1 MDPLTTPAR
10 LRGLATWLLG
20 QTSAQGH
27 RLIGER
33 MHAAGVASRS
43 FYSLLVALAESG
55 PTSQADLGRRIG
67 LDRSDVT
74 AAVTDLEERG
84 YLERAPDPA
93 DRRRNL
99 VRITE
104 RGEKFLGELDKELDG
119 AQEELLAPLS
129 PDERKALMAMLAR
142 LVEHHTGLRIGGTGA
157 GGTGTELSGTAE
169 R

>member
-1 MDPLTTPAR
+1 MDPHSTPAR

-20 QTSAQGH
+20 QTSTQGH

-33 MHAAGVASRS
+33 MHAAGVSSRS
-43 FYSLLVALAESG
+43 YYSLLVALAESG

-84 YLERAPDPA
+84 YLERTPDPA

-99 VRITE
+99 VHITDSGQE
-104 RGEKFLGELDKELDG
+104 FQAKLDKEIEA
-119 AQEELLAPLS
+119 AQAELLAPLS
-129 PDERKALMAMLAR
+129 PAEREALMDMLSR
-142 LVEHHTGLRIGGTGA
+142 VVEHHTGLRVSD
-157 GGTGTELSGTAE
+157 TEA

>member
-1 MDPLTTPAR
+1 MDPHSTPAR

-33 MHAAGVASRS
+33 MHAAGVSSRS
-43 FYSLLVALAESG
+43 YYSLLVALAESG

-84 YLERAPDPA
+84 YLERTPDPA

-99 VRITE
+99 VRITDSGQE
-104 RGEKFLGELDKELDG
+104 FLAKLDKEIEA
-119 AQEELLAPLS
+119 AQAELLAPLS
-129 PDERKALMAMLAR
+129 PAEREALMDMLSR
-142 LVEHHTGLRIGGTGA
+142 VVEHHTGLRA
-157 GGTGTELSGTAE
+157 SDTEE

>member
-1 MDPLTTPAR
+1 MDPLSTPAR

-20 QTSAQGH
+20 QSSNQGH

-33 MHAAGVASRS
+33 MHAAGVASRA
-43 FYSLLVALAESG
+43 YYALLTALSEVG
-55 PTSQADLGRRIG
+55 PTSQADLGRRVG

-84 YLERAPDPA
+84 YLERTPDPA

-99 VRITE
+99 VRITDSGAE
-104 RGEKFLGELDKELDG
+104 FLAELDTEVAA

-129 PDERKALMAMLAR
+129 TQEREALVGMLVR
-142 LVEHHTGLRIGGTGA
+142 VVEHHTGLQLSDSDLSDTA
-157 GGTGTELSGTAE
+157 G

>member
-1 MDPLTTPAR
+1 MDPLSTPAR
-10 LRGLATWLLG
+10 LRSLATWLLG
-20 QTSAQGH
+20 QTSTQGH

-33 MHAAGVASRS
+33 MHAAGVTSRS
-43 FYSLLVALAESG
+43 YYSLLVALAESG

-84 YLERAPDPA
+84 YLERTPDPA

-99 VRITE
+99 VRITDS
-104 RGEKFLGELDKELDG
+104 GQDFLSKLDNEVAA

-129 PDERKALMAMLAR
+129 PEERATLLDMLGR
-142 LVEHHTGLRIGGTGA
+142 VVEHHTGLRISD
-157 GGTGTELSGTAE
+157 TEE

>member
-1 MDPLTTPAR
+1 MDPRTMPVR

-20 QTSAQGH
+20 QSSLQGH

-43 FYSLLVALAESG
+43 YYSLLAAVAESG
-55 PTSQADLGRRIG
+55 PTSQADLGRRVG

-84 YLERAPDPA
+84 YLERTPDPA

-104 RGEKFLGELDKELDG
+104 SGGAFLAGLDAEVSA
-119 AQEELLAPLS
+119 AQEELLAPLA
-129 PDERKALMAMLAR
+129 PDEREALLGMLTR
-142 LVEHHTGLRIGGTGA
+142 VVEHHTGLQLSGSSDSAEDSSGA
-157 GGTGTELSGTAE
+157 G

>member
-1 MDPLTTPAR
+1 MDPHSTPAR

-20 QTSAQGH
+20 QTSTQGH

-33 MHAAGVASRS
+33 MHAAGVSSRS
-43 FYSLLVALAESG
+43 YYSLLVALAESG

-74 AAVTDLEERG
+74 AAVTDLEKRG
-84 YLERAPDPA
+84 YLERTPDPA

-99 VRITE
+99 VRITDSGQE
-104 RGEKFLGELDKELDG
+104 FQAKLDKEIEA
-119 AQEELLAPLS
+119 AQAELLAPLS
-129 PDERKALMAMLAR
+129 PAEREALMDMLSR
-142 LVEHHTGLRIGGTGA
+142 VVEHHTGLRVSD
-157 GGTGTELSGTAE
+157 TEV

>member
-1 MDPLTTPAR
+1 MDPLGAPAR
-10 LRGLATWLLG
+10 LYSRVTWLVG
-20 QTSAQGH
+20 QTSNQGH

-33 MHAAGVASRS
+33 MHAAGLPSRS
-43 FYSLLVALAESG
+43 YYSLLAALAEVG

-74 AAVTDLEERG
+74 AAVTDMEGRG

-104 RGEKFLGELDKELDG
+104 RGEKFLTELDDQLDA

-129 PDERKALMAMLAR
+129 PGERETLVAMLSR
-142 LVEHHTGLRIGGTGA
+142 LVEHHTGLRIS
-157 GGTGTELSGTAE
+157 GTEE

>member
-1 MDPLTTPAR
+1 MDPLGAPAR
-10 LRGLATWLLG
+10 LYRRATWLVG
-20 QTSAQGH
+20 QTSNQGH

-33 MHAAGVASRS
+33 MHAAGVPSRS
-43 FYSLLVALAESG
+43 YYSLLAALAETG

-74 AAVTDLEERG
+74 AAVTDLEERE

-99 VRITE
+99 VRITK
-104 RGEKFLGELDKELDG
+104 RGEKFLGELDEQLDA

-129 PDERKALMAMLAR
+129 PSERETLMTMLAR
-142 LVEHHTGLRIGGTGA
+142 LVEHHTGLRI
-157 GGTGTELSGTAE
+157 SGRE
-169 R
+169 EH

>member
-1 MDPLTTPAR
+1 MDPRTMPVR

-20 QTSAQGH
+20 QSSTQGH

-43 FYSLLVALAESG
+43 YYSLLVALAESG
-55 PTSQADLGRRIG
+55 PTSQADLGRRVG

-74 AAVTDLEERG
+74 AVVTDLEEKG
-84 YLERAPDPA
+84 HLERTPDPS

-99 VRITE
+99 VRITDS
-104 RGEKFLGELDKELDG
+104 GEVFLARLDTEVLA
-119 AQEELLAPLS
+119 AQEELLAPLA
-129 PDERKALMAMLAR
+129 PDEREALLGMLTR
-142 LVEHHTGLRIGGTGA
+142 VVEHHTGLR
-157 GGTGTELSGTAE
+157 LSDTAE

>member
-20 QTSAQGH
+20 QTSTQGH

-33 MHAAGVASRS
+33 MHAAGVTSRS
-43 FYSLLVALAESG
+43 YYSLLVALAESG

-84 YLERAPDPA
+84 YLERTPDPA

-99 VRITE
+99 VHLTDS
-104 RGEKFLGELDKELDG
+104 GEGFLAGLDKEVVA

-129 PDERKALMAMLAR
+129 PAERETLMEMLGR
-142 LVEHHTGLRIGGTGA
+142 IVEHHTGLRIGSTDQ
-157 GGTGTELSGTAE
+157 LSGTEE

>member
-1 MDPLTTPAR
+1 MDPLSTPVR
-10 LRGLATWLLG
+10 LRSHATWLLG
-20 QTSAQGH
+20 QASTQGH

-33 MHAAGVASRS
+33 MHAAGVTSRS
-43 FYSLLVALAESG
+43 YYSLLVALAESG

-84 YLERAPDPA
+84 HLERTPDPA

-99 VRITE
+99 VHIPASGRE
-104 RGEKFLGELDKELDG
+104 FLGELDKEVVA

-129 PDERKALMAMLAR
+129 PAEREVLIGMLGR
-142 LVEHHTGLRIGGTGA
+142 IVEHHTGLRIS
-157 GGTGTELSGTAE
+157 GTEE

>member
-1 MDPLTTPAR
+1 MDPHSTPAR
-10 LRGLATWLLG
+10 LRSLATWLLG

-33 MHAAGVASRS
+33 MHAAGVSSRS
-43 FYSLLVALAESG
+43 YYSLLVALAESG

-84 YLERAPDPA
+84 YLERTPDPA

-99 VRITE
+99 VRITDSGQE
-104 RGEKFLGELDKELDG
+104 FLAKLDKEIEA
-119 AQEELLAPLS
+119 AQAELLAPLS
-129 PDERKALMAMLAR
+129 PAEREALMDMLSR
-142 LVEHHTGLRIGGTGA
+142 VVEHHTGLRVSD
-157 GGTGTELSGTAE
+157 TEE

>member
-1 MDPLTTPAR
+1 MDPLGAPAR
-10 LRGLATWLLG
+10 LHSRVIWLLG
-20 QTSAQGH
+20 QTTNQGH
-27 RLIGER
+27 RLIAER
-33 MHAAGVASRS
+33 MHATNVPSRS
-43 FYSLLVALAESG
+43 YYPLLAALAESG
-55 PTSQADLGRRIG
+55 ATSQADLGRRIG

-104 RGEKFLGELDKELDG
+104 QGEAFLRKLDSELNT
-119 AQEELLAPLS
+119 AQEELLGPLS
-129 PDERKALMAMLAR
+129 PSEREALVAMLAR
-142 LVEHHTGLRIGGTGA
+142 LVEHHTGLRIGDT
-157 GGTGTELSGTAE
+157 GTGTDISGTEE